1 MDRIKWETHLLS
13 FARSKTSLSQG
24 VSGKIRPPPKNETEA
39 FQGLRSEWSEKVRN
53 HEYLSTSFSKSL
65 STVSIG
71 LIKGKNHRKPW
82 VFFTFHGKNSWFP
95 VDIPSNPRKSVLGI
109 PTLLP
114 RLARWKIWG
123 NHRFFAWN
131 LGVKTEPTMV
141 FPWFFHVFSMCF
153 PMFIIPAKSKKNL
166 GVTVYLVPLKLVQ
179 WPNGWG
185 YWEVAAPETN
195 PMVYSPKLFV
205 IPSGYD

>member
-95 VDIPSNPRKSVLGI
+95 VDVPSNPRKSVLGI

-123 NHRFFAWN
+123 NHRFLREIWVSKQN
-131 LGVKTEPTMV
+131 QL
-141 FPWFFHVFSMCF
+141 WCFHGFSMCF
-153 PMFIIPAKSKKNL
+153 PCVFPCLSSQQNPKKIWGWPFI
-166 GVTVYLVPLKLVQ
+166 
-179 WPNGWG
+179 
-185 YWEVAAPETN
+185 
-195 PMVYSPKLFV
+195 
-205 IPSGYD
+205 

>member
-95 VDIPSNPRKSVLGI
+95 VDVPSNPRKSVLGI

-114 RLARWKIWG
+114 RLAR
-123 NHRFFAWN
+123 
-131 LGVKTEPTMV
+131 
-141 FPWFFHVFSMCF
+141 
-153 PMFIIPAKSKKNL
+153 
-166 GVTVYLVPLKLVQ
+166 
-179 WPNGWG
+179 
-185 YWEVAAPETN
+185 
-195 PMVYSPKLFV
+195 
-205 IPSGYD
+205 